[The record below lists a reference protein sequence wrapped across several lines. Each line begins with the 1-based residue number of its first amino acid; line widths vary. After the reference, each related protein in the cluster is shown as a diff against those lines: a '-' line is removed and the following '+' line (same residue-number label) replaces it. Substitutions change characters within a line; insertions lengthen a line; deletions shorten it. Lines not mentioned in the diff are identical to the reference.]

1 MAQTKQ
7 TKSRQSLDVTQGII
21 WQQLLLLCVPI
32 FFSSFFQQ
40 AHALINTFILG
51 QFGGKL
57 ALGGVQ
63 ATASLF
69 ELAVGFSV
77 GVGAGCAVISGQFFG
92 SHDDERLSRAIHTAM
107 TVALALGLTLSVA
120 GVIFIPHVLELMGT
134 PDELMAEA
142 VTSRSAASWE

>member
-1 MAQTKQ
+1 MAFGRRTA
-7 TKSRQSLDVTQGII
+7 RHAGAASLDVTQGVI
-21 WQQLLLLCVPI
+21 WKQLLLLCVPI

-63 ATASLF
+63 STASLF

-77 GVGAGCAVISGQFFG
+77 GLGAGCAVISG
-92 SHDDERLSRAIHTAM
+92 
-107 TVALALGLTLSVA
+107 
-120 GVIFIPHVLELMGT
+120 
-134 PDELMAEA
+134 
-142 VTSRSAASWE
+142 